1 MGVREE
7 VLLPSAYH
15 VGAEVVLRS
24 DLVELLRTFQNRQDD
39 LRLVLGTVLFL
50 GHEHYLQLLMGIVS
64 HSQNFRPWS
73 KFWGPL

>member
-15 VGAEVVLRS
+15 VGAAVVLRS

-64 HSQNFRPWS
+64 HSQNFRHWS